1 MRILWHIGVFYTLGI
16 MSFWPTMEI
25 ALFLAAAVILMLWS
39 IKDAM
44 SRRKSPLLVVI
55 AVVFFFPFGLIAWLL
70 FRPAASAPL

>member
-1 MRILWHIGVFYTLGI
+1 
-16 MSFWPTMEI
+16 MSIWSAFVT
-25 ALFLAAAVILMLWS
+25 ALLLAAAVILVLWA

-70 FRPAASAPL
+70 FRPAVSEPLSRSQLAHLR

>member
-1 MRILWHIGVFYTLGI
+1 MSFGTTFGTALLLAAVVVLILW
-16 MSFWPTMEI
+16 
-25 ALFLAAAVILMLWS
+25 A

-70 FRPAASAPL
+70 FRPPVSERLLRSRPV

>member
-1 MRILWHIGVFYTLGI
+1 
-16 MSFWPTMEI
+16 MSFGPTV
-25 ALFLAAAVILMLWS
+25 ATAGVLFVAVILILWT

-70 FRPAASAPL
+70 FRPAVSEALSRSQPAHPR